1 MNHSRAVKVRNALVH
16 LGDHN
21 FGGLDGRLGQVSGD
35 VVAAIAVL
43 IRKRAVDARHINRNL
58 VAADQGRELTKEA
71 RDKAAVP
78 LRDILPLV
86 GAQKQ
91 AVHKERLLV
100 LRLAER
106 SRTFRDV
113 ESRNDVHTPELIS
126 TAGQCLLDY
135 HRHGGA
141 SLKEDPV
148 T

>member
-1 MNHSRAVKVRNALVH
+1 MMYIYGNPEQKYEIIQATIARDNNLLNVQTLCQIAGVSR
-16 LGDHN
+16 
-21 FGGLDGRLGQVSGD
+21 SGYYHW
-35 VVAAIAVL
+35 VGT
-43 IRKRAVDARHINRNL
+43 RAYRDA
-58 VAADQGRELTKEA
+58 KEA

-91 AVHKERLLV
+91 AVHKERVLV

-135 HRHGGA
+135 HRHRGA
-141 SLKEDPV
+141 TLKEDPV
-148 T
+148 S

>member
-35 VVAAIAVL
+35 IIAAIAVL
-43 IRKRAVDARHINRNL
+43 VRKRAVDARHINRNL
-58 VAADQGRELTKEA
+58 VAADQGRKLTKEA

-86 GAQKQ
+86 GAQEK
-91 AVHKERLLV
+91 AVHKKRILV

-106 SRTFRDV
+106 SRAFSYV
-113 ESRNDVHTPELIS
+113 ETGDDVHT
-126 TAGQCLLDY
+126 T
-135 HRHGGA
+135 
-141 SLKEDPV
+141 
-148 T
+148 